1 MIKENLDMLLTLL
14 EVVNGVTTLGV
25 GVGHDS
31 NFVVIAE
38 YRQPPVLKEPAQLEI
53 PTLSFPGKEVPHP
66 GIGQVLLKLC
76 AGRRWWCLRMKVRV
90 TEQILHR
97 QVP

>member
-38 YRQPPVLKEPAQLEI
+38 YRQPPILEEPAQLEL
-53 PTLSFPGKEVPHP
+53 PALPLPGEEVPHP
-66 GIGQVLLKLC
+66 GICQVLLKFH
-76 AGRRWWCLRMKVRV
+76 AGRRWQCL
-90 TEQILHR
+90 
-97 QVP
+97 